1 MRCPNCNDPIK
12 FVIRMDVADV
22 IEYVFDGLVE
32 DGYVPHRD
40 EVEVLIYHVLDYLMK
55 VGLLDN
61 DSFKGHGSGI

>member
-1 MRCPNCNDPIK
+1 
-12 FVIRMDVADV
+12 MDVADV